1 MLRDIRKNKIFSRR
15 AMMLG
20 AGQGFLGS
28 ALLLRLGYLQLFKH
42 EEYSIKSDNNSINPI
57 ITPAPRGTVFDRYGI
72 PLTENKA
79 NFRVLL
85 YLNRKRDFEDVINRL
100 AQILDLTEEKRL
112 SLLLKVQNAKRKNVI
127 SLIDSLDYNDLARIE
142 SYSHTLSGINIESG
156 SIRHYPYPRET
167 AHFLGYVSLP
177 SDKEIDENEPTLFM
191 HPDFRV
197 GKSGV
202 EKSFDESLRGKYGV
216 KYMEVD
222 VRENP
227 IRILSSESAQQ
238 GSPLNLTIDF
248 ELQKFV
254 TRRIENLVA
263 SVVVMNVKS
272 GEILAYASSPSFD
285 PNQFV
290 EGISK
295 DYWQELNE
303 DRRKPLSSKPIS
315 ALYPPGSP
323 FKLMVAAAALE
334 AGANPL
340 HRVTCNGTFTLGK
353 RVFHCWEKK
362 GHGSLDLSGAIM
374 HSCNVYFYTLANKI
388 GYEKISAMAQRFGYG
403 QKVDI
408 SLYGSKS
415 GFLPSDEWQRKYF
428 KRPWS
433 GGDTLN
439 SAIGQGSLLA
449 TPIQMALVTA
459 RIANGGIPIK
469 PYLVNNHNVAK
480 QFEELK
486 SSPLIK
492 DAHIKIL
499 QQGMNRVM
507 NEAGGTAYG
516 KRIAQEGYEMA
527 GKTGTS
533 QVISK
538 REDEMSAYEKKYLAN
553 HGLFVGFA
561 PVHNPKFSIS
571 VVVEHGGSGSASAA
585 PVAHDIMMML
595 QGLPTPSS

>member
-20 AGQGFLGS
+20 AAQGFLGS
-28 ALLLRLGYLQLFKH
+28 ALLLRLGYLQLLKH
-42 EEYSIKSDNNSINPI
+42 GEYSIKSDNNSINPI

-72 PLTENKA
+72 PLTENKT
-79 NFRVLL
+79 NFRLL
-85 YLNRKRDFEDVINRL
+85 IYLNRKRDFEDVINRL
-100 AQILDLTEEKRL
+100 AQILDLSEEKRQ
-112 SLLLKVQNAKRKNVI
+112 SLILKVQNAKRKNVI
-127 SLIDSLDYNDLARIE
+127 SLIDNLDYNDLAKVE
-142 SYSHTLSGINIESG
+142 SFSHTLSGIHIESG
-156 SIRHYPYPRET
+156 SIRHYLYPRET

-197 GKSGV
+197 GKSGI
-202 EKSFDESLRGKYGV
+202 EKSFDEPLRGKYGV

-227 IRILSSESAQQ
+227 IRILSSETAQQ
-238 GSPLNLTIDF
+238 GSKLDLTIDF

-254 TRRIENLVA
+254 TQRIENVVA
-263 SVVVMNVKS
+263 SVVAMNVKS

-295 DYWQELNE
+295 DYWQELNQ
-303 DRRKPLSSKPIS
+303 DKRKPLANKPIS

-323 FKLMVAAAALE
+323 FKLMVALAALE
-334 AGANPL
+334 SGFNPL
-340 HRVTCNGTFTLGK
+340 HRVTCNSTYNLGK
-353 RVFHCWEKK
+353 RVFHCWEKE
-362 GHGSLDLSGAIM
+362 GHGSLNLSDAIK

-388 GYEKISAMAQRFGYG
+388 GYEKISEMAKRFGYG
-403 QKVDI
+403 EKVDI

-415 GFLPSDEWQRKYF
+415 GFVPNDEWQRKYF

-433 GGDTLN
+433 AGDTLN

-449 TPIQMALVTA
+449 TPIQMALITA

-469 PYLVNNHNVAK
+469 PYLVRNHNVSK

-486 SSPLIK
+486 STPLVK
-492 DAHIKIL
+492 ESNLKII

-516 KRIAQEGYEMA
+516 KRIAQEGYELA

-538 REDEMSAYEKKYLAN
+538 REDEMSAYEKKNLAN

-561 PVHNPKFSIS
+561 PVADPKFAIS

-585 PVAHDIMMML
+585 PIAHDIMKML
-595 QGLPTPSS
+595 QGLPTSSS

>member
-1 MLRDIRKNKIFSRR
+1 MLRDIRKNKVFSRR

-20 AGQGFLGS
+20 AAQGFLGS
-28 ALLLRLGYLQLFKH
+28 ALLLRLGYLQLLKH

-72 PLTENKA
+72 PLTENKT

-100 AQILDLTEEKRL
+100 AQILDLTEEKRQ
-112 SLLLKVQNAKRKNVI
+112 SLILKVQNAKRKNVI
-127 SLIDSLDYNDLARIE
+127 SLIDSLDYNDLAKVE
-142 SYSHTLSGINIESG
+142 SFSHTLSGINIESG

-238 GSPLNLTIDF
+238 GSKLDLTIDF
-248 ELQKFV
+248 ELQKYV
-254 TRRIENLVA
+254 TQRIENVVA

-295 DYWQELNE
+295 DYWQELNQ
-303 DRRKPLSSKPIS
+303 DRRKPLASKPIS

-323 FKLMVAAAALE
+323 FKLMVAAAGLE

-340 HRVTCNGTFTLGK
+340 QRVTCNGSYTLGK

-374 HSCNVYFYTLANKI
+374 HSCNVYFFTLANKI
-388 GYEKISAMAQRFGYG
+388 GYEKIAAMAQRFGYG

-415 GFLPSDEWQRKYF
+415 GFVPTDEWQRKYF

-449 TPIQMALVTA
+449 TPIQMALITA

-469 PYLVNNHNVAK
+469 PYLVNNHNVSK

-486 SSPLIK
+486 SAPLLK

-538 REDEMSAYEKKYLAN
+538 REDEMSAYEKKNLAN

-561 PVHNPKFSIS
+561 PVHDPKFAIS

-585 PVAHDIMMML
+585 PIAHDIMMML
-595 QGLPTPSS
+595 QGLPTPS

>member
-20 AGQGFLGS
+20 VSQGFLGS
-28 ALLLRLGYLQLFKH
+28 ALLLRLGYLQLLKH

-72 PLTENKA
+72 PLTENKT
-79 NFRVLL
+79 NFRLLL
-85 YLNRKRDFEDVINRL
+85 YLNRKRDFSDVINRL
-100 AQILDLTEEKRL
+100 AQILDLSEEKRQ

-127 SLIDSLDYNDLARIE
+127 SLIDSLDYNDLAKVE
-142 SYSHTLSGINIESG
+142 SFSHTLSGVNIESG
-156 SIRHYPYPRET
+156 GVRHYLYPRET

-177 SDKEIDENEPTLFM
+177 SDKEIDENEPALFM

-227 IRILSSESAQQ
+227 IRILSSEGAQQ
-238 GSPLNLTIDF
+238 GTKLDLTIDF
-248 ELQKFV
+248 ELQKYV

-295 DYWQELNE
+295 DYWQELNQ
-303 DRRKPLSSKPIS
+303 DRRKPLSNKPIS

-340 HRVTCNGTFTLGK
+340 QRVTCNGTYTFGK

-362 GHGSLDLSGAIM
+362 GHGSLNLSDAIM
-374 HSCNVYFYTLANKI
+374 HSCNVYFFTLATKI
-388 GYEKISAMAQRFGYG
+388 GYEKISQMAQRFGYG

-415 GFLPSDEWQRKYF
+415 GFVPTDEWQRKYF

-449 TPIQMALVTA
+449 TPIQMALVAA

-469 PYLVNNHNVAK
+469 PYLVRNHNVSK
-480 QFEELK
+480 QFEELQ
-486 SSPLIK
+486 STPLVK
-492 DAHIKIL
+492 DAHIKII

-507 NEAGGTAYG
+507 NEPGGTAYG

-538 REDEMSAYEKKYLAN
+538 REDEMSAYEKKNLAN
-553 HGLFVGFA
+553 HGLFIGFA
-561 PVHNPKFSIS
+561 PVHDPKFAIS

-585 PVAHDIMMML
+585 PVAHDIMTML
-595 QGLPTPSS
+595 QGLPTSSS